1 MISYI
6 LLSLT
11 CIITIEAIKK
21 SNLIVS
27 FNSIVAVTLKIKTVM
42 FSKNIGDNWKE
53 IILPTY
59 AFKIMQHSSK
69 IIIIFLL
76 IIASILIIN
85 EIFVGFLNFALS
97 LIGIILS
104 ILISTAYIL
113 VQKNVLK

>member
-59 AFKIMQHSSK
+59 AFKIMQHSTK
-69 IIIIFLL
+69 IIVIFLL
-76 IIASILIIN
+76 VIASILIIN
-85 EIFVGFLNFALS
+85 EIFEGFLNFLLS
-97 LIGIILS
+97 LVGIISS

>member
-1 MISYI
+1 MS
-6 LLSLT
+6 
-11 CIITIEAIKK
+11 IEVIKK
-21 SNLIVS
+21 SNLMES
-27 FNSIVAVTLKIKTVM
+27 FNSIVTVTLKIKTVM
-42 FSKNIGDNWKE
+42 FSKHIGDNWKE

-69 IIIIFLL
+69 IIVIFLL

-85 EIFVGFLNFALS
+85 EIFVGFLNFLLS
-97 LIGIILS
+97 LIGIISS